1 MAASAWV
8 TPTSRQD
15 DDKSVGTG
23 DKTAQSPFPSGV
35 WPGQMASMADVIF
48 LAVII
53 GFFALTVLFV
63 RGCDRVIGPDTGPPD
78 GDQASPDTGTD
89 SAVGVR

>member
-1 MAASAWV
+1 MAA
-8 TPTSRQD
+8 
-15 DDKSVGTG
+15 
-23 DKTAQSPFPSGV
+23 
-35 WPGQMASMADVIF
+35 MADVIF

-78 GDQASPDTGTD
+78 DQGSSESD
-89 SAVGVR
+89 SDVEVGAR